1 MTDMKKI
8 RIGNDVAF
16 AWTIKVGGSD
26 HDLEGKILKLYVS
39 SGCHSEEITDFTVDG
54 NTVSSVFPGIRQKFP
69 GIYALT
75 LVENPGSSGMMTIDC
90 CGAFQLVDW
99 TCLEGCTPDGSLV
112 LESNSAACPIVP
124 VIPTIGENGHWFV
137 DGVDTGKPAYIP
149 TGQSVPVF
157 DLLRSRQYITE
168 YNFPGT
174 DPESSGYVRDV
185 RPCLRFLG
193 QVPGPGWSVEVYIYR
208 NKKNK
213 GFKKV
218 LSSPVSECEA
228 PSDWIGGRYQTV
240 VLPWSLMRIFWEMFD
255 PVANGNNIFFHDN
268 DYDVSAISQAWF
280 TKSKNGAV
288 LAKRGGLANTCSSRS
303 TGALFSGTFGIRIGN
318 ETAGCFGE
326 LRIFRIT
333 LNSLNQHDTQLIFN
347 MKIDSGTTVQ
357 TSR

>member
-1 MTDMKKI
+1 MVKL
-8 RIGNDVAF
+8 RIGNDISVAWNVRIAGAGYF
-16 AWTIKVGGSD
+16 
-26 HDLEGKILKLYVS
+26 LEGKDLKLYITSPSRVRT
-39 SGCHSEEITDFTVDG
+39 EVTDFS
-54 NTVSSVFPGIRQKFP
+54 VSGSLVCFIFHGEDQHEP
-69 GIYALT
+69 GIYTLT
-75 LVENPGSSGMMTIDC
+75 LIENKGVSGMLTFDC
-90 CGAFQLVDW
+90 CDALQLVEW
-99 TCLEGCTPDGSLV
+99 SCLAGDNIPDELTLESDAVVSLV
-112 LESNSAACPIVP
+112 HPIV
-124 VIPTIGENGHWFV
+124 PTIGENGHWFV

-149 TGQSVPVF
+149 AGQSVPVF

-228 PSDWIGGRYQTV
+228 PSDWIGGGYQTV